1 MGRVKTKTVKRA
13 AKVLLERHYQKL
25 TSDFH
30 INKRILSEVAKV
42 PTKKL
47 RNKIAGFAT
56 HLVKRIQK
64 GPVKGISLKVQEE
77 ERERRLDWVPKES
90 EIKLDKVTIDAETQ
104 NMLRARYGEDFVAK
118 LGERIEVKAVESAQ
132 KKDRR
137 QNRKGGDRKDRAQRQ
152 PKVPREQGAE
162 DAKQEGA
169 QEEAQRQPRAPRE
182 QGAEGARAPRADRKR
197 GNREGQ
203 E

>member
-90 EIKLDKVTIDAETQ
+90 EIRLDRVTIDAETQ
-104 NMLRARYGEDFVAK
+104 NMLRARFGEDYVAK
-118 LGERIEVKAVESAQ
+118 IADKLEVKAVEVHQKRGDRIQ
-132 KKDRR
+132 KKR
-137 QNRKGGDRKDRAQRQ
+137 GDRKPGDRPQRQ
-152 PKVPREQGAE
+152 QREKPAAEGA
-162 DAKQEGA
+162 AQEGA
-169 QEEAQRQPRAPRE
+169 AQEQPKPQR
-182 QGAEGARAPRADRKR
+182 EGEGNRAPRADRKR
-197 GNREGQ
+197 GNRDGQ
-203 E
+203 EA